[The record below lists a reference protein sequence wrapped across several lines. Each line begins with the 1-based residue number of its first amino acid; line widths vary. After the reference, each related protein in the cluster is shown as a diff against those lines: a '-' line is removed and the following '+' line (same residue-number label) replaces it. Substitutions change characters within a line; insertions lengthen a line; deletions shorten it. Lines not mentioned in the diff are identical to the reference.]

1 MIKKIKAFTNC
12 LGKSLKSRATM
23 QLHERSTFTDI
34 VSGETVS
41 VYKDSYGEF
50 YLANTPWYI
59 FGFRV
64 KTDR

>member
-1 MIKKIKAFTNC
+1 
-12 LGKSLKSRATM
+12 M